1 MSKPTESALEVL
13 FLRRWR
19 EGFSLSNDGQRYYAM
34 GRGEK
39 VCFPFQFRWLVPT
52 ICKNVPFRW
61 RMMSD
66 LSTLGLIPAMAFVL
80 FSAGAT
86 LPAILA
92 GSLCVIGLRGVFNMN
107 RRYPALVDAPAM
119 LFTLIS
125 YGCFLQGWHEAFIA
139 LAVLAGCVKET
150 SFLYLLGLTLSPW
163 ALTGLLSPVVRKLMG
178 AGPDPLGPDMPGIT
192 RPYSSAI
199 QNQRW
204 GDPKA
209 MILPWGG
216 LLTALFYPTP
226 SLLLSLALAYGPL
239 IRVTDT
245 QRVYQ
250 WAWMA
255 MVVTAFTNLPDFACI
270 FTSLITIYNPK
281 R

>member
-1 MSKPTESALEVL
+1 MSKPTESAIEAL
-13 FLRRWR
+13 FLSRWR
-19 EGFSLSNDGQRYYAM
+19 KGFSLSNDGQRYYAL

-39 VCFPFQFRWLVPT
+39 VCFPFQFRWLVPM
-52 ICKNVPFRW
+52 ICRTVPFRW
-61 RMMSD
+61 RMMAD
-66 LSTLGLIPAMAFVL
+66 LSTLSLIPAMAFVL

-92 GSLCVIGLRGVFNMN
+92 GSLSVIGLRGVFQIN
-107 RRYPALVDAPAM
+107 RKYPVLVDAPAM
-119 LFTLIS
+119 LLTLLS

-139 LAVLAGCVKET
+139 LAALAGCVKES

-163 ALTGLLSPVVRKLMG
+163 ALVGLISPFVRKIMG
-178 AGPDPLGPDMPGIT
+178 AGPDPLGNDMPGIT
-192 RPYSSAI
+192 RPYSSAA

-204 GDPKA
+204 GDPNT

-216 LLTALFYPTP
+216 LLTALLYPTP

-255 MVVTAFTNLPDFACI
+255 MVVTAFTNLPDYACLL
-270 FTSLITIYNPK
+270 TCLITIYNPK